1 MTQTRACTEPRTTK
15 SAGMADAEGHA
26 ADTTGMKRGA
36 PQCAVCIVPNSVQHR
51 KGMPL
56 MNTSR
61 AALLRMKRFLPHNQ
75 NAWNGNMNTMVRVK
89 TPYSTQKTSAF
100 NHPEPLFLR
109 TSHSHSYSFTLSHMP
124 PSRRA
129 RKPHSCS
136 TMSPQSSSSSPSFLR
151 GQQWMCMHARSTAA
165 YI

>member
-100 NHPEPLFLR
+100 NHPEPLFLALLILTLTASPFHTCR
-109 TSHSHSYSFTLSHMP
+109 LPEEQGSH
-124 PSRRA
+124 
-129 RKPHSCS
+129 
-136 TMSPQSSSSSPSFLR
+136 
-151 GQQWMCMHARSTAA
+151 TAA
-165 YI
+165 ARCPHNPP